1 MKLSHQKLKMMYL
14 AKILMEKTDEEHTIT
29 VPEMISELAQLG
41 ISAERKSIY
50 DDLEYL
56 ELFGLDIC
64 SNKTRTTNYYIA
76 SRDFELPELKLLVDS
91 VQASKFITRK
101 KSMELISKIEKLTS
115 HENAKKLQRQV
126 FITNRV
132 KTVNEQIYYNVDKIH
147 DAIAANKQIT
157 FKYFDVDVNKKK
169 VYRKNGD
176 LYTESPV
183 SLTWDDENY
192 YLITYK
198 EKYDNYTHYRVDKME
213 LIDVTEDDRVLAEKP
228 FDLSVYS
235 KTMFQMFN
243 GEETDVSIK
252 FENELVGV
260 IYDRFGADVPIV
272 KADEKHFICHVK
284 VAVSP
289 HFLSWIIS
297 FGNRAE
303 ILSPDTVV
311 EQLYSLLREASKVYE
326 GAEDK

>member
-1 MKLSHQKLKMMYL
+1 MKLSHQKLKMMNL
-14 AKILMEKTDEEHTIT
+14 AKILSEKTDEEPTIT
-29 VPEMISELAQLG
+29 VPEMISELAKLG
-41 ISAERKSIY
+41 ITAERKSIY

-56 ELFGLDIC
+56 QLFGLDIC

-213 LIDVTEDDRVLAEKP
+213 LIELTEDDRVLAEKP

-272 KADEKHFICHVK
+272 KSDEKHFICHVK

-303 ILSPDTVV
+303 ILSPNTVV

>member
-29 VPEMISELAQLG
+29 VPEMISELAKLG

-56 ELFGLDIC
+56 QLFGLDIC

-132 KTVNEQIYYNVDKIH
+132 KTLNEQIYYNVDKIH

-213 LIDVTEDDRVLAEKP
+213 LIELTEDDRILAEKP
-228 FDLSVYS
+228 FDLSAYS

-272 KADEKHFICHVK
+272 KSDEKHFICHVK

-311 EQLYSLLREASKVYE
+311 EQLYGLLRETSKVYE

>member
-29 VPEMISELAQLG
+29 VPEMISELAKLG

-56 ELFGLDIC
+56 QLFGLDIC

-132 KTVNEQIYYNVDKIH
+132 KTLNEQIYYNVDKIH

-176 LYTESPV
+176 LYIESPV

-213 LIDVTEDDRVLAEKP
+213 LIELTEDDRILAEKP
-228 FDLSVYS
+228 FDLSAYS

-272 KADEKHFICHVK
+272 KSDEKHFICHVK

-311 EQLYSLLREASKVYE
+311 EQLYSLLRETSKVYE